1 MLLFMCLLCL
11 QVNIALGGGR
21 SRHRHR
27 GNTIGVLDI
36 IGFEV
41 CNQNSFEQ
49 FCINYTNEQLQQYF
63 DKHVIKSEQV
73 HMYTHKHTHARTHTH
88 VHTHTTHTHST
99 VYYIYHTM

>member
-21 SRHRHR
+21 SRHHHR

-41 CNQNSFEQ
+41 YNQNSFEQ
-49 FCINYTNEQLQQYF
+49 FCINCANEQL
-63 DKHVIKSEQV
+63 
-73 HMYTHKHTHARTHTH
+73 
-88 VHTHTTHTHST
+88 
-99 VYYIYHTM
+99 